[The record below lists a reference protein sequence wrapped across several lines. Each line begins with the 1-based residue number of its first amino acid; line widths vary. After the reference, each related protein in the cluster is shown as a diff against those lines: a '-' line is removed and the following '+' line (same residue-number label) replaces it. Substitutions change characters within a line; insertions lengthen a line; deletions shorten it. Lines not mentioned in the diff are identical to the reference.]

1 MVPLRTIEI
10 RTRKT
15 SVFDTAMIDETAVI
29 PVVMAKKETVSF
41 PVARKKTRNTTR
53 KSS

>member
-10 RTRKT
+10 RMRKI
-15 SVFDTAMIDETAVI
+15 SVFNTAMIDETAVI
-29 PVVMAKKETVSF
+29 PVVMANKGTVSF